1 MKNRN
6 SQKKITDSLS
16 RDKRSADTSIG
27 LSGKISGSQEPAMPH
42 PGKHPDLEFRLW
54 ILSVRNF
61 STFIAR
67 NRFVVYNQKIMSKIY
82 G

>member
-1 MKNRN
+1 MYNDNKIIQKIMKLCNEK
-6 SQKKITDSLS
+6 QKKSEKNH
-16 RDKRSADTSIG
+16 R
-27 LSGKISGSQEPAMPH
+27 Q
-42 PGKHPDLEFRLW
+42 
-54 ILSVRNF
+54 SVRNF